1 MIYDHIIKRN
11 GKFYASGEEVPDLI
25 SGTSKGIQDKQRKAE
40 KGNSSSKTSRRK
52 QE

>member
-11 GKFYASGEEVPDLI
+11 GKFYAAGEEVPNLN
-25 SGTSKGIQDKQRKAE
+25 SGTSEEIQDEQKKAE
-40 KGNSSSKTSRRK
+40 KESSKSKSSRRK

>member
-11 GKFYASGEEVPDLI
+11 GKFYAAGEEVPEI
-25 SGTSKGIQDKQRKAE
+25 ESGASKGIQDKQGKAE
-40 KGNSSSKTSRRK
+40 KENSGSKTSRRK

>member
-11 GKFYASGEEVPDLI
+11 GKFYAAGEEVPDLI
-25 SGTSKGIQDKQRKAE
+25 SGASKEIQGEQKTE
-40 KGNSSSKTSRRK
+40 KESSKSKSSRRK